1 MIKDF
6 RKKVLEKKKDIT
18 DQEVL
23 LSDYCKVYFEN
34 LVEAVTKQF
43 NQKIKL
49 NIVWQPDEWIA
60 YATERLEVMLNMNN
74 EYVAGGKDRVDK
86 VVLAKGITIH
96 ECGHL
101 LFTDYHLMKSAIEV
115 FRNKQQLFPAPKCP
129 SYEEWM
135 TDATIMDPG
144 TLGEWFK
151 VWKRLENTIED
162 GFIEYKLLEYL
173 PGEGQC
179 LYRFRQMQLDTFES
193 VKVMR
198 AKGLPS
204 PAILF
209 NCILMLAKFNTVL
222 MDADDAADPAV
233 KALLENYDL
242 VQEAVHTDK
251 SYNRVKLI
259 NELFCNLYHFLKED
273 NEEDPDDGDSDSS
286 EENSSE
292 DSESSEPSSDE
303 GSDETSENNENEN
316 GDESENDNSGDD
328 ADGDNKES
336 SNNGSFDDDAD
347 VDNKE
352 SNNDGP
358 FGDAGGSFESKTGGE
373 NPFDEKTTE
382 EGNSEAN
389 QGSKGGNSTGSS
401 GNGSCSPADLL
412 NHSPEEMNEQ
422 IDTGTGSVL
431 NDKNISQTP
440 YQPAK
445 NQAEK
450 LDNMM
455 NGSDDQ
461 TAQIPS
467 PQDKRLVDSIE
478 EDISAKEVL
487 AAAEQELAA
496 ELKED
501 AENYDFGPFNEGIRI
516 SITRKEPSNDAY
528 NVYKNIMEEEGFLVK
543 KTVNELR
550 NRIKDQQQG
559 GKINGMY
566 NGRYLDRN
574 NLYRYD
580 MRIMCKNDLPED
592 IPNMAV
598 SILIDA
604 SGSMSGE
611 KEENARKTALVIY
624 EVCQALHI
632 PVMVYSHTAWGDV
645 RLTALADF
653 GSVDGQD
660 KYRICDLNS
669 GGGNRDGMALRFCS
683 ERLAKRPEPVKIQ
696 MIISDGLPS
705 AYRSDAE
712 GRADI
717 RNVLMDFSKVG
728 VKYMT
733 FGLGDDQKRIMDIYT
748 QDLSPKVA
756 AKFIKTDAPDD
767 LPKAF
772 VKTLKDLIKV

>member
-1 MIKDF
+1 MRIGDMIKDF

-43 NQKIKL
+43 NQQIKL
-49 NIVWQPDEWIA
+49 NIVWAPDEWIA
-60 YATERLEVMLNMNN
+60 FATSRLEVMLNMNN
-74 EYVAGGKDRVDK
+74 QYVAGGKDRVDK

-101 LFTDYHLMKSAIEV
+101 LFTDYHLMHSAMEV
-115 FRNKQQLFPAPKCP
+115 FISKQQLFPAPKCS

-135 TDATIMDPG
+135 TDAAIMDPG
-144 TLGEWFK
+144 TLGEWFQ
-151 VWKRLENTIED
+151 VWKKLENTIED

-179 LYRFRQMQLDTFES
+179 LYRFRQMQFEEFES

-198 AKGLPS
+198 AKGLSS

-209 NCILMLAKFNTVL
+209 NCILMLAKYNTVL
-222 MDADDAADPAV
+222 MDADDAQDPAV
-233 KALLENYDL
+233 KALMDNYDL
-242 VQEAVHTDK
+242 IQEAVHMDK
-251 SYNRVKLI
+251 SYNRVKLL

-273 NEEDPDDGDSDSS
+273 NKKDPGSDGSDSS
-286 EENSSE
+286 EENNSA
-292 DSESSEPSSDE
+292 DSESDSGESSN
-303 GSDETSENNENEN
+303 ETSEKNEDKNEE
-316 GDESENDNSGDD
+316 DESNKSKDGNSGDD
-328 ADGDNKES
+328 AGDNNKE
-336 SNNGSFDDDAD
+336 NNGGSSDSA
-347 VDNKE
+347 E
-352 SNNDGP
+352 SASGDENDGRNQSDEENADK
-358 FGDAGGSFESKTGGE
+358 GESA
-373 NPFDEKTTE
+373 
-382 EGNSEAN
+382 AN
-389 QGSKGGNSTGSS
+389 QDSVGGNPTGSA
-401 GNGSCSPADLL
+401 GKNSCSPTDLL
-412 NHSPEEMNEQ
+412 NQSPEGINEQ

-431 NDKNISQTP
+431 NDKNISQSP
-440 YQPAK
+440 YKPAR
-445 NQAEK
+445 NQQEK
-450 LDNMM
+450 LDSMM

-478 EDISAKEVL
+478 EDISSKEVL
-487 AAAEQELAA
+487 DEAEQDLAA
-496 ELKED
+496 ELKDD
-501 AENYDFGPFNEGIRI
+501 AKKCDFGTINEGINI
-516 SITRKEPSNDAY
+516 AITRQAPSKEAY
-528 NVYKNIMEEEGFLVK
+528 SVYERIMDEEGFLVK

-604 SGSMSGE
+604 SGSMSGT

-624 EVCQALHI
+624 EVCQSLHI
-632 PVMVYSHTAWGDV
+632 PVMVYSHNAMRGV
-645 RLTALADF
+645 SLTALADF

-660 KYRICDLNS
+660 KYRICDLTTN
-669 GGGNRDGMALRFCS
+669 GANRDGMALRFCS
-683 ERLAKRPEPVKIQ
+683 ERLAKRPEQVKIQ

-705 AYRSDAE
+705 VYRSDAE

-728 VKYMT
+728 VKYMA
-733 FGLGDDQKRIMDIYT
+733 FGLGDDQERIMEIYT
-748 QDLSPKVA
+748 QDLTPKVA
-756 AKFIKTDAPDD
+756 AKFVKTDAPDE

>member
-1 MIKDF
+1 MRKGDMIRDF

-49 NIVWQPDEWIA
+49 NIVWTPDERVA
-60 YATERLEVMLNMNN
+60 YATNRLEVMLNMNN
-74 EYVAGGKDRVDK
+74 EFVAGGKDRVDK
-86 VVLAKGITIH
+86 VVLAKGIVIH

-101 LFTDYHLMKSAIEV
+101 LFTDYHLMRSTMEV
-115 FRNKQQLFPAPKCP
+115 FRNKQQLFPAPKC
-129 SYEEWM
+129 STYEEWM
-135 TDATIMDPG
+135 TDAAIMDPG

-151 VWKRLENTIED
+151 VWKRLENTVED

-179 LYRFRQMQLDTFES
+179 LYRFRQMQLETFES

-222 MDADDAADPAV
+222 MDADDAQDPAV
-233 KALLENYDL
+233 KALLDNYDL
-242 VQEAVHTDK
+242 IQEAVHTDK

-273 NEEDPDDGDSDSS
+273 NEEDSNNGDSDSS
-286 EENSSE
+286 EKSDTENS
-292 DSESSEPSSDE
+292 DSDSGESA
-303 GSDETSENNENEN
+303 DETSENDGNEEEESEDGNADDDASDDS
-316 GDESENDNSGDD
+316 GESEN
-328 ADGDNKES
+328 
-336 SNNGSFDDDAD
+336 NGS
-347 VDNKE
+347 
-352 SNNDGP
+352 SDGSENASE
-358 FGDAGGSFESKTGGE
+358 GENGGE
-373 NPFDEKTTE
+373 NPSSGENADE
-382 EGNSEAN
+382 GDSEAN
-389 QGSKGGNSTGSS
+389 QGSGENNSTGST
-401 GNGSCSPADLL
+401 GKNSCSPSDLL
-412 NHSPEEMNEQ
+412 NQSPDGMNEQ

-431 NDKNISQTP
+431 NDKNISQAP
-440 YQPAK
+440 YKPAG
-445 NQAEK
+445 NRAEK
-450 LDNMM
+450 LDSITNSP
-455 NGSDDQ
+455 GGEQ

-467 PQDKRLVDSIE
+467 PQDRRLVDSIE
-478 EDISAKEVL
+478 EDISAKEVFDE
-487 AAAEQELAA
+487 AEKELAA

-501 AENYDFGPFNEGIRI
+501 AANCDFGPFNKGI
-516 SITRKEPSNDAY
+516 SVTITRQDPSKDAES
-528 NVYKNIMEEEGFLVK
+528 VYKSIMAEEGFLIK

-550 NRIKDQQQG
+550 NKIKDQQQG

-574 NLYRYD
+574 SLFRYD
-580 MRIMCKNDLPED
+580 MRVMCKNDLPED
-592 IPNMAV
+592 IPDMAV

-604 SGSMSGE
+604 SGSMRGK

-624 EVCQALHI
+624 EVCRALHI
-632 PVMVYSHTAWGDV
+632 PVMVYSHNALRAV
-645 RLTALADF
+645 SLTALADF

-660 KYRICDLNS
+660 KYRICDLRSDN
-669 GGGNRDGMALRFCS
+669 GNRDGMALRFCS
-683 ERLAKRPEPVKIQ
+683 ERLAKRPEPVRIQ

-705 AYRSDAE
+705 VYRSDKD
-712 GRADI
+712 GRDDI
-717 RNVLMDFSKVG
+717 RNVLMDFSKAG

-733 FGLGDDQKRIMDIYT
+733 FGLGDDQQRIMEIYT
-748 QDLSPKVA
+748 QGLSSKVA
-756 AKFIKTDAPDD
+756 AKFVKTDAPDD

-772 VKTLKDLIKV
+772 VRALKDLIKV

>member
-1 MIKDF
+1 MRKGDMIKDF

-18 DQEVL
+18 DQEIL

-49 NIVWQPDEWIA
+49 NIVWKTDEWVA
-60 YATERLEVMLNMNN
+60 YAANRLEVMLNINN

-115 FRNKQQLFPAPKCP
+115 FTNKQQLFPAPKCS

-135 TDATIMDPG
+135 TDAAIMDPG
-144 TLGEWFK
+144 TLGEWFQ

-179 LYRFRQMQLDTFES
+179 LYRLRQMQLEEFES
-193 VKVMR
+193 IKVMR
-198 AKGLPS
+198 AKGLSS

-222 MDADDAADPAV
+222 MDEDDAQDPAV

-242 VQEAVHTDK
+242 IQEAVRTDK
-251 SYNRVKLI
+251 SYNRVRLI

-273 NEEDPDDGDSDSS
+273 NEENPDHGDSDSS
-286 EENSSE
+286 DENTSE
-292 DSESSEPSSDE
+292 DSASSGSDSEES
-303 GSDETSENNENEN
+303 SDETSEKNDEKKEENES
-316 GDESENDNSGDD
+316 GESKDNPSGEDAGEN
-328 ADGDNKES
+328 NKENG
-336 SNNGSFDDDAD
+336 NNGSSEGA
-347 VDNKE
+347 
-352 SNNDGP
+352 
-358 FGDAGGSFESKTGGE
+358 E
-373 NPFDEKTTE
+373 NPSKSENGSDNQSDEENTD
-382 EGNSEAN
+382 EGDSEAN
-389 QGSKGGNSTGSS
+389 QGSENGNSTGST
-401 GNGSCSPADLL
+401 GKNSCSPADLL
-412 NHSPEEMNEQ
+412 NQSPDGMNEQ

-431 NDKNISQTP
+431 NDKNISQKP
-440 YQPAK
+440 YQPAR
-445 NQAEK
+445 NQSEK
-450 LDNMM
+450 LDSMM
-455 NGSDDQ
+455 KGSENEQ

-467 PQDKRLVDSIE
+467 PQDRRLVDSIE
-478 EDISAKEVL
+478 EDISAREVL
-487 AAAEQELAA
+487 EEAEQNLAA

-501 AENYDFGPFNEGIRI
+501 AENCDFGPINNGISV
-516 SITRKEPSNDAY
+516 SIKRQDPSNEAVS
-528 NVYKNIMEEEGFLVK
+528 VYKRIMEAEGFLVK

-598 SILIDA
+598 CILIDG
-604 SGSMSGE
+604 SGSMDGE

-632 PVMVYSHTAWGDV
+632 PVMVYSHNAASNV
-645 RLTALADF
+645 SLTALADF

-660 KYRICDLNS
+660 KYRICDLKS
-669 GGGNRDGMALRFCS
+669 DWGNRDGMALRFCS
-683 ERLAKRPEPVKIQ
+683 ERLSKRPEPVKIQ

-705 AYRSDAE
+705 AYQSDAE

-728 VKYMT
+728 VKYMA
-733 FGLGDDQKRIMDIYT
+733 FGLGNDQNRIMDIYT
-748 QDLSPKVA
+748 QDLSAKVA
-756 AKFIKTDAPDD
+756 AKFVKTDAPED

-772 VKTLKDLIKV
+772 VMALKDLIKV